1 LDDYQARAGEFAD
14 WGQLDAEVVFFTEH
28 VTGREL
34 IGRLRGFD
42 VVVAMRERT
51 PFPREVLEQLPD
63 LRLLVTTGPGNAS
76 IDVSAASGC
85 GITVC
90 GTRGRDRVTVEIA
103 WALLLAGYKNLALED
118 RALRGGTWQLG
129 IPRELAG
136 RRLGLVGLGRL
147 GAAMVP
153 VARAFGM
160 EVAAW
165 SQNLTAGRAA
175 ETGAV
180 AVGKQELF
188 KTSDVISIH
197 MRLSE
202 RSRGLVGAADLA
214 LMKQGALLVNT
225 SRGPI
230 VDEDALLS
238 ALRSGRIRASLDVF
252 DREPLAEDHPLLS
265 LDNVVLT
272 PHLGYV
278 SEENYRL
285 FFGDVVDGV
294 RAFLSGTPV
303 RVVAPAA

>member
-34 IGRLRGFD
+34 IGTLRGFD

-51 PFPREVLEQLPD
+51 PFPREVLGQLPD
-63 LRLLVTTGPGNAS
+63 LRLLVTTGLGNAS
-76 IDVSAASGC
+76 IDVRAASDC

-103 WALLLAGYKNLALED
+103 WALLLAGYKNVALED
-118 RALRGGTWQLG
+118 RALRGGSWQLG
-129 IPRELAG
+129 IPRELTG

-153 VARAFGM
+153 VAHAFGM

-165 SQNLTAGRAA
+165 SQNLTADRAA
-175 ETGAV
+175 EIGAV

-188 KTSDVISIH
+188 ETSDVISIH
-197 MRLSE
+197 LRLSE

-214 LMKQGALLVNT
+214 LMKPGALLVNT

-238 ALRSGRIRASLDVF
+238 ALRSGRIGASLDVF
-252 DREPLAEDHPLLS
+252 DREPLPEHHPFLA

-285 FFGDVVDGV
+285 FFGDVVDAV

-303 RVVAPAA
+303 RVVAVA